1 MRLSK
6 ILIVTILLMMVNGP
20 VLPKPIDLKEVLAPV
35 VYSKPL
41 PALAAIVFDD
51 QKVIASGAIG
61 VRKFGDPTSVT
72 IKDSFHLGSCTKS
85 MTATLAARIVE
96 RGDISWTTT
105 VKEALDL
112 QKVDSGLE
120 NITLLEL
127 MSHTAGMPAILK
139 NQWPDLW
146 KTLYYRT
153 TWQKGAKGRADRLKV
168 AKLLFSASPAQEVGS
183 YTYSNAGFMVAAA
196 MLEAATDTEWE
207 NLMRTE
213 LFKPL
218 GMKNCGFG
226 PAARP
231 DKVDQPWPH
240 SLINNKPVPVN
251 REWITPMKD
260 IFAKWYEKKN
270 QTMEIRAPESWDNP
284 RSVGPA
290 GTVSCTISDW
300 AKFGQLHLGDG
311 GDYISTESMSKLHEV
326 RNASARSALGWYS
339 YRRSWAGGTALSHTG
354 SNLLNYAIVWIAPT
368 KKKGVMVA
376 TNIGD
381 GKTRGKIFKILDG
394 VVWQLIQAHF

>member
-1 MRLSK
+1 MKLSK
-6 ILIVTILLMMVNGP
+6 IFLATILLMVVNDP
-20 VLPKPIDLKEVLAPV
+20 VVPKQIDLKEVLAPV
-35 VYSKPL
+35 VSSNPL

-61 VRKFGDPTSVT
+61 VRKFGDPTLVT
-72 IKDSFHLGSCTKS
+72 IEDSFHLGSCTKA

-96 RGDISWTTT
+96 RGEISWATT
-105 VKEALDL
+105 VKEALSL
-112 QKVDSGLE
+112 QNVDSALE

-127 MSHTAGMPAILK
+127 MSHNAGMPASLK
-139 NQWPDLW
+139 NQPPGLW
-146 KTLYYRT
+146 KYLYYNN

-168 AKLLFSASPAQEVGS
+168 AELLFSATPAQAVGS
-183 YTYSNAGFMVAAA
+183 YKYSNAGFMIAGA
-196 MLEAATDTEWE
+196 MLEPTTDTEWE
-207 NLMRTE
+207 DLMRTE

-240 SLINNKPVPVN
+240 KLGNDKPLLV
-251 REWITPMKD
+251 TPL
-260 IFAKWYEKKN
+260 
-270 QTMEIRAPESWDNP
+270 IRAPESWDNP
-284 RSVGPA
+284 RSLGPA
-290 GTVSCTISDW
+290 GTVSCAISDW

-326 RNASARSALGWYS
+326 RNASARSALGWFS
-339 YRRSWAGGTALSHTG
+339 YRRSWAGGTALTHTG
-354 SNLLNYAIVWIAPT
+354 SNLLNFAIVWISPT

-381 GKTRGKIFKILDG
+381 GKSLGKIFKILDG

>member
-1 MRLSK
+1 MKLSK
-6 ILIVTILLMMVNGP
+6 IFLATILLMVVNDP
-20 VLPKPIDLKEVLAPV
+20 VVPKQIDLKEVLAPV
-35 VYSKPL
+35 VSSNPL

-61 VRKFGDPTSVT
+61 VRKFGDPTLVT
-72 IKDSFHLGSCTKS
+72 IEDSFHLGSCTKA

-105 VKEALDL
+105 VKEALGL
-112 QKVDSGLE
+112 QNVDSALE

-127 MSHTAGMPAILK
+127 MSHTAGMPASLK
-139 NQWPDLW
+139 NQPPGLW
-146 KTLYYRT
+146 KYLYYNN

-168 AKLLFSASPAQEVGS
+168 AELLFSATPAQAVGS
-183 YTYSNAGFMVAAA
+183 YKYSNAGFMIAGA

-207 NLMRTE
+207 DLMRTE

-240 SLINNKPVPVN
+240 KLGNDKPLIV
-251 REWITPMKD
+251 TPL
-260 IFAKWYEKKN
+260 
-270 QTMEIRAPESWDNP
+270 IRAPESWDNP
-284 RSVGPA
+284 RSLGPA

-326 RNASARSALGWYS
+326 RNASARSALGWFS
-339 YRRSWAGGTALSHTG
+339 YKRSWAGGTALTHTG
-354 SNLLNYAIVWIAPT
+354 SNLFNFAIVWISPT

>member
-1 MRLSK
+1 MKLSK
-6 ILIVTILLMMVNGP
+6 IFLATILLMVVNDP
-20 VLPKPIDLKEVLAPV
+20 VVPKQIDLKEVLAPV
-35 VYSKPL
+35 VSSNPL

-61 VRKFGDPTSVT
+61 VRKFGDPTLVT
-72 IKDSFHLGSCTKS
+72 IEDSFHLGSCTKA

-96 RGDISWTTT
+96 RGEISWATT
-105 VKEALDL
+105 VKEALSL
-112 QKVDSGLE
+112 QNVDSALE

-127 MSHTAGMPAILK
+127 MSHNAGMPASLK
-139 NQWPDLW
+139 NQPPGLW
-146 KTLYYRT
+146 KYLYYNN

-168 AKLLFSASPAQEVGS
+168 AELLFSATPAQAVGS
-183 YTYSNAGFMVAAA
+183 YKYSNAGFMIAGA

-207 NLMRTE
+207 DLMRTE

-240 SLINNKPVPVN
+240 KLGNDKPLLV
-251 REWITPMKD
+251 TPL
-260 IFAKWYEKKN
+260 
-270 QTMEIRAPESWDNP
+270 IRAPESWDNP
-284 RSVGPA
+284 RSLGPA

-326 RNASARSALGWYS
+326 RNASARSALGWFS
-339 YRRSWAGGTALSHTG
+339 YKRSWAGGTALTHIGT
-354 SNLLNYAIVWIAPT
+354 NLFNFAIVWISPT

>member
-1 MRLSK
+1 MKLSK
-6 ILIVTILLMMVNGP
+6 IFLATILLMVVNDP
-20 VLPKPIDLKEVLAPV
+20 VVPKQIDLKEVLAPV
-35 VYSKPL
+35 VSSNPL

-61 VRKFGDPTSVT
+61 VRKFGDPTLVT
-72 IKDSFHLGSCTKS
+72 IEDSFHLGSCTKA

-96 RGDISWTTT
+96 RGEISWTTT
-105 VKEALDL
+105 VKEALNL
-112 QKVDSGLE
+112 QNVDSALE

-127 MSHTAGMPAILK
+127 MSHNAGMPASLK
-139 NQWPDLW
+139 NQPPGLW
-146 KTLYYRT
+146 KYLYYNN

-168 AKLLFSASPAQEVGS
+168 AELLFSATPAQAVGS
-183 YTYSNAGFMVAAA
+183 YKYSNAGFMIAGA

-207 NLMRTE
+207 DLMRTE

-240 SLINNKPVPVN
+240 KLGNDKPLLV
-251 REWITPMKD
+251 TPL
-260 IFAKWYEKKN
+260 
-270 QTMEIRAPESWDNP
+270 IRAPESWDNP
-284 RSVGPA
+284 RSLGPA

-326 RNASARSALGWYS
+326 RNASARSALGWFS
-339 YRRSWAGGTALSHTG
+339 YKRSWAGGTALTHTG
-354 SNLLNYAIVWIAPT
+354 SNLFNFAIVWISPT

>member
-1 MRLSK
+1 MKLSK
-6 ILIVTILLMMVNGP
+6 IFLATILLMVVNDP
-20 VLPKPIDLKEVLAPV
+20 VVPKQIDLKEVLAPV
-35 VYSKPL
+35 VSSNPL

-61 VRKFGDPTSVT
+61 VRKFGDPTLVT
-72 IKDSFHLGSCTKS
+72 IEDSFHLGSCTKA

-96 RGDISWTTT
+96 RGEISWTTT
-105 VKEALDL
+105 VKEALSL
-112 QKVDSGLE
+112 QNVDSALE

-127 MSHTAGMPAILK
+127 MSHNAGMPASLK
-139 NQWPDLW
+139 NQPPGLW
-146 KTLYYRT
+146 KYLYYNN

-168 AKLLFSASPAQEVGS
+168 AELLFSATPAQAVGS
-183 YTYSNAGFMVAAA
+183 YKYSNAGFMIAGA

-207 NLMRTE
+207 DLMRTE

-240 SLINNKPVPVN
+240 KLGNDKPLLV
-251 REWITPMKD
+251 TPL
-260 IFAKWYEKKN
+260 
-270 QTMEIRAPESWDNP
+270 IRAPESWDNP
-284 RSVGPA
+284 RSLGPA

-311 GDYISTESMSKLHEV
+311 GDYISTESMSKLHEL
-326 RNASARSALGWYS
+326 RNASARSALGWFS
-339 YRRSWAGGTALSHTG
+339 YKRSWAGGTALTHTG
-354 SNLLNYAIVWIAPT
+354 SNLFNFAIVWISPT

>member
-1 MRLSK
+1 MKLSK
-6 ILIVTILLMMVNGP
+6 ILIVTILLMVVNDP
-20 VLPKPIDLKEVLAPV
+20 VLSKQIDLKHLLSFSV
-35 VYSKPL
+35 SSTPL

-61 VRKFGDPTSVT
+61 VRKFGDPTLVT
-72 IKDSFHLGSCTKS
+72 IEDSFHLGSFTKA

-105 VKEALDL
+105 VKEALGL
-112 QKVDSGLE
+112 QNVDSALE

-127 MSHTAGMPAILK
+127 MSHTAGMPASLK
-139 NQWPDLW
+139 NQPPGLW
-146 KTLYYRT
+146 KYLYYNN

-168 AKLLFSASPAQEVGS
+168 AELLFSATPAQAVGS
-183 YTYSNAGFMVAAA
+183 YKYSNAGFMIAGA

-207 NLMRTE
+207 DLMRTE

-240 SLINNKPVPVN
+240 KLGNDKPLLV
-251 REWITPMKD
+251 TPL
-260 IFAKWYEKKN
+260 
-270 QTMEIRAPESWDNP
+270 IRAPESWDNP
-284 RSVGPA
+284 RSLGPA

-326 RNASARSALGWYS
+326 RNASAHSALGWFS
-339 YRRSWAGGTALSHTG
+339 YRRSWAGGTALTHTG
-354 SNLLNYAIVWIAPT
+354 SNLLNFAIVWISPT

-381 GKTRGKIFKILDG
+381 GKSRGKIFKILDG
-394 VVWQLIQAHF
+394 VAWQLIQAHF

>member
-1 MRLSK
+1 MKLSK
-6 ILIVTILLMMVNGP
+6 IFLSTILLMVVNDP
-20 VLPKPIDLKEVLAPV
+20 VVPKQIDLKEVLAPV
-35 VYSKPL
+35 VSSNPL

-61 VRKFGDPTSVT
+61 VRKFGDPTLVT
-72 IKDSFHLGSCTKS
+72 IEDSFHLGSCTKA

-105 VKEALDL
+105 VKEALGL
-112 QKVDSGLE
+112 QNVDSALE

-127 MSHTAGMPAILK
+127 MSHTAGMPASLK
-139 NQWPDLW
+139 NQPPGLW
-146 KTLYYRT
+146 KYLYYNN

-168 AKLLFSASPAQEVGS
+168 AELLFSATPAQAVGS
-183 YTYSNAGFMVAAA
+183 YKYSNAGFMIAGA

-207 NLMRTE
+207 DLMRTE

-240 SLINNKPVPVN
+240 KLGNDKPLLV
-251 REWITPMKD
+251 TPL
-260 IFAKWYEKKN
+260 
-270 QTMEIRAPESWDNP
+270 IRAPESWDNP
-284 RSVGPA
+284 RSLGPA

-326 RNASARSALGWYS
+326 RNASARSALGWFS
-339 YRRSWAGGTALSHTG
+339 YKRSWAGGTALTHTG
-354 SNLLNYAIVWIAPT
+354 SNLFNFAIVWISPT

>member
-1 MRLSK
+1 MKLSK
-6 ILIVTILLMMVNGP
+6 IFLATILLMVVNDP
-20 VLPKPIDLKEVLAPV
+20 VVPKQIDLKEVLAPV
-35 VYSKPL
+35 VSSNPL

-61 VRKFGDPTSVT
+61 VRKFGDPTLVT
-72 IKDSFHLGSCTKS
+72 IEDSFHLGSCTKA

-96 RGDISWTTT
+96 RGEISWATT
-105 VKEALDL
+105 VKEALSL
-112 QKVDSGLE
+112 QNVDSALE

-127 MSHTAGMPAILK
+127 MSHNAGMPASLK
-139 NQWPDLW
+139 NQPPGLW
-146 KTLYYRT
+146 KYLYYNN

-168 AKLLFSASPAQEVGS
+168 AKLLFSATPAQAVGS
-183 YTYSNAGFMVAAA
+183 YKYSNAGFMIAGA

-207 NLMRTE
+207 DLMRTE

-240 SLINNKPVPVN
+240 KLGNDKPLLV
-251 REWITPMKD
+251 TPL
-260 IFAKWYEKKN
+260 
-270 QTMEIRAPESWDNP
+270 IRAPESWDNP
-284 RSVGPA
+284 RSLGPA

-326 RNASARSALGWYS
+326 RNASARSALGWFS
-339 YRRSWAGGTALSHTG
+339 YKRSWAGGTALTHTG
-354 SNLLNYAIVWIAPT
+354 SNLFNFAIVWISPT

>member
-1 MRLSK
+1 MKLSK
-6 ILIVTILLMMVNGP
+6 IFLATILLMVVNDP
-20 VLPKPIDLKEVLAPV
+20 VVPKQIDLKEVLAPV
-35 VYSKPL
+35 VSSNPL

-61 VRKFGDPTSVT
+61 VRKFGDPTLVT
-72 IKDSFHLGSCTKS
+72 IEDSFHLGSCTKA

-105 VKEALDL
+105 VKEALGL
-112 QKVDSGLE
+112 QNVDSALE

-127 MSHTAGMPAILK
+127 MSHTAGMPGNFY
-139 NQWPDLW
+139 NQWPDLK
-146 KTLYYRT
+146 KTLYYHT
-153 TWQKGAKGRADRLKV
+153 NWLKGARGRAARRMV
-168 AKLLFSASPAQEVGS
+168 AQLLFFAPPAQAVGS
-183 YTYSNAGFMVAAA
+183 HTYSNAGFMVAGA

-207 NLMRTE
+207 DLMRTE

-240 SLINNKPVPVN
+240 KLGNDKPLLV
-251 REWITPMKD
+251 TPL
-260 IFAKWYEKKN
+260 
-270 QTMEIRAPESWDNP
+270 IRAPESWDNP
-284 RSVGPA
+284 RSLGPA

-326 RNASARSALGWYS
+326 RNASARSALGWFS
-339 YRRSWAGGTALSHTG
+339 YKRSWAGGTALTHTG
-354 SNLLNYAIVWIAPT
+354 SNLFNFAIVWISPT

>member
-1 MRLSK
+1 MKLSK
-6 ILIVTILLMMVNGP
+6 IFLSTILLMVVNDP
-20 VLPKPIDLKEVLAPV
+20 VVPKQIDLKEVLAPV
-35 VYSKPL
+35 VSSNPL

-61 VRKFGDPTSVT
+61 VRKFGDPTLVT
-72 IKDSFHLGSCTKS
+72 IEDSFHLGSCTKA

-105 VKEALDL
+105 VKEALGL
-112 QKVDSGLE
+112 QNVDSALE

-127 MSHTAGMPAILK
+127 MSHNAGMPASLK
-139 NQWPDLW
+139 NQPPGLW
-146 KTLYYRT
+146 KYLYYNN

-168 AKLLFSASPAQEVGS
+168 AELLFSATPAQAVGS
-183 YTYSNAGFMVAAA
+183 YKYSNAGFMIAGA

-207 NLMRTE
+207 DLMRTE

-240 SLINNKPVPVN
+240 KLGNDKPLLV
-251 REWITPMKD
+251 TPL
-260 IFAKWYEKKN
+260 
-270 QTMEIRAPESWDNP
+270 IRAPESWDNP
-284 RSVGPA
+284 RSLGPA

-326 RNASARSALGWYS
+326 RNASARSALGWFS
-339 YRRSWAGGTALSHTG
+339 YKRSWAGGTALTHTG
-354 SNLLNYAIVWIAPT
+354 SNLFNFAIVWISPT

>member
-1 MRLSK
+1 
-6 ILIVTILLMMVNGP
+6 
-20 VLPKPIDLKEVLAPV
+20 
-35 VYSKPL
+35 
-41 PALAAIVFDD
+41 
-51 QKVIASGAIG
+51 
-61 VRKFGDPTSVT
+61 
-72 IKDSFHLGSCTKS
+72 

-96 RGDISWTTT
+96 RGEISWATT
-105 VKEALDL
+105 VKEALSL
-112 QKVDSGLE
+112 QNVDSALE

-127 MSHTAGMPAILK
+127 MSHNAGMPASLK
-139 NQWPDLW
+139 NQPPGLW
-146 KTLYYRT
+146 KYLYYNN

-168 AKLLFSASPAQEVGS
+168 AELLFSATPAQAVGS
-183 YTYSNAGFMVAAA
+183 YKYSNAGFMIAGA

-207 NLMRTE
+207 DLMRTE

-240 SLINNKPVPVN
+240 KLGNDKPLIV
-251 REWITPMKD
+251 TPL
-260 IFAKWYEKKN
+260 
-270 QTMEIRAPESWDNP
+270 IRAPESWDNP
-284 RSVGPA
+284 RSLGPA

-326 RNASARSALGWYS
+326 RNASARSALGWFS
-339 YRRSWAGGTALSHTG
+339 YKRSWAGGTALTHTG
-354 SNLLNYAIVWIAPT
+354 SNLFNFAIVWISPT

>member
-1 MRLSK
+1 
-6 ILIVTILLMMVNGP
+6 MVVNDP
-20 VLPKPIDLKEVLAPV
+20 VVPKQIDLKEVLAPV
-35 VYSKPL
+35 VSSNPL

-61 VRKFGDPTSVT
+61 VRKFGDPTLVT
-72 IKDSFHLGSCTKS
+72 IEDSFHLGSCTKA

-96 RGDISWTTT
+96 RGEISWATT
-105 VKEALDL
+105 VKEALSL
-112 QKVDSGLE
+112 QNVDSALE

-127 MSHTAGMPAILK
+127 MSHNAGMPASLK
-139 NQWPDLW
+139 NQPPGLW
-146 KTLYYRT
+146 KYLYYNN

-168 AKLLFSASPAQEVGS
+168 AELLFSATPAQAVGS
-183 YTYSNAGFMVAAA
+183 YKYSNASFMIAGA

-207 NLMRTE
+207 DLMRTE

-240 SLINNKPVPVN
+240 SLINDKPVLVT
-251 REWITPMKD
+251 REWITR
-260 IFAKWYEKKN
+260 
-270 QTMEIRAPESWDNP
+270 TMHIRAPESWGNP
-284 RSVGPA
+284 RSLGPA
-290 GTVSCTISDW
+290 GSVSCTISDW

-311 GDYISTESMSKLHEV
+311 GDFISTESMSLLHEV
-326 RNASARSALGWYS
+326 RNTSSRYALGWYS
-339 YRRSWAGGTALSHTG
+339 SKPSWAAGGTALTHNG
-354 SNLLNYAIVWIAPT
+354 SNLINLAIVRISPT

-376 TNIGD
+376 TNIDD
-381 GKTRGKIFKILDG
+381 GKAGKIAKILNG
-394 VVWQLIQAHF
+394 VVGQLIQAYF

>member
-1 MRLSK
+1 MKLSK
-6 ILIVTILLMMVNGP
+6 IFLATILLMVVNDP
-20 VLPKPIDLKEVLAPV
+20 VVPKQIDLKEVLAPV
-35 VYSKPL
+35 VSSNPL

-51 QKVIASGAIG
+51 QKVIASGAVG
-61 VRKFGDPTSVT
+61 VRKFGDPTLVT
-72 IKDSFHLGSCTKS
+72 IEDSFHLGSCTKA

-96 RGDISWTTT
+96 RGEISWATT
-105 VKEALDL
+105 VKEALSL
-112 QKVDSGLE
+112 QNVDSALE

-127 MSHTAGMPAILK
+127 MSHTAGMPASLK
-139 NQWPDLW
+139 NQQPGLW
-146 KTLYYRT
+146 KYLYYNN

-168 AKLLFSASPAQEVGS
+168 AELLFSATPAQAVGS
-183 YTYSNAGFMVAAA
+183 YKYSNAGFMIAGA

-207 NLMRTE
+207 ELIRTE

-240 SLINNKPVPVN
+240 KLGNDKPLLV
-251 REWITPMKD
+251 TPL
-260 IFAKWYEKKN
+260 
-270 QTMEIRAPESWDNP
+270 IRAPESWDNP
-284 RSVGPA
+284 RSLGPA

-326 RNASARSALGWYS
+326 RNASARSALGWFS
-339 YRRSWAGGTALSHTG
+339 YKRSWAGGTALTHTG
-354 SNLLNYAIVWIAPT
+354 SNLFNFAIVWISPT

>member
-1 MRLSK
+1 MKLSK
-6 ILIVTILLMMVNGP
+6 IFLATILLMVVNDP
-20 VLPKPIDLKEVLAPV
+20 VVPKQIDLKEVLAPV
-35 VYSKPL
+35 VSSNPL

-61 VRKFGDPTSVT
+61 VRKFGDPTLVT
-72 IKDSFHLGSCTKS
+72 IEDSFHLGSCTKA

-96 RGDISWTTT
+96 RGEISWATT
-105 VKEALDL
+105 VKEALSL
-112 QKVDSGLE
+112 QNVDSALE

-127 MSHTAGMPAILK
+127 MSHNAGMPASLK
-139 NQWPDLW
+139 NQSPGLW
-146 KTLYYRT
+146 KYLYYNN

-168 AKLLFSASPAQEVGS
+168 AELLFSATPAQAVGS
-183 YTYSNAGFMVAAA
+183 YKYSNAGFMIAGA

-207 NLMRTE
+207 DLMRTE

-240 SLINNKPVPVN
+240 KLGNDKPLLV
-251 REWITPMKD
+251 TPL
-260 IFAKWYEKKN
+260 
-270 QTMEIRAPESWDNP
+270 IRAPESWDNP
-284 RSVGPA
+284 RSLGPA

-326 RNASARSALGWYS
+326 RNASARSALGWFS
-339 YRRSWAGGTALSHTG
+339 YRRSWAGGTALTHTG
-354 SNLLNYAIVWIAPT
+354 SNLLNFAIVWISPT

-381 GKTRGKIFKILDG
+381 GKSRGKIFKILDG

>member
-1 MRLSK
+1 MKLSK
-6 ILIVTILLMMVNGP
+6 IFLATILLMVVNDP
-20 VLPKPIDLKEVLAPV
+20 VVPKQIDLKEVLAPV
-35 VYSKPL
+35 VSSNPL

-61 VRKFGDPTSVT
+61 VRKFGDPTLVT
-72 IKDSFHLGSCTKS
+72 IEDSFHLGSCTKA

-105 VKEALDL
+105 VKEALGL
-112 QKVDSGLE
+112 QNVDSALE

-127 MSHTAGMPAILK
+127 MSHTAGMPASLK
-139 NQWPDLW
+139 NQPPGLW
-146 KTLYYRT
+146 KYLYYNN

-168 AKLLFSASPAQEVGS
+168 AELLFSATPAQAVGS
-183 YTYSNAGFMVAAA
+183 YKYSNAGFMIAGA

-207 NLMRTE
+207 DLMRTE

-240 SLINNKPVPVN
+240 KLGNDKPLLV
-251 REWITPMKD
+251 TPL
-260 IFAKWYEKKN
+260 
-270 QTMEIRAPESWDNP
+270 IRAPESWDNP
-284 RSVGPA
+284 RSLGPA

-326 RNASARSALGWYS
+326 RNASARSALGWFS
-339 YRRSWAGGTALSHTG
+339 YKRSWAGGTALTHTG
-354 SNLLNYAIVWIAPT
+354 SNLFNFAIVWISPT

>member
-1 MRLSK
+1 MKLSK
-6 ILIVTILLMMVNGP
+6 IFLATILLMVVNDP
-20 VLPKPIDLKEVLAPV
+20 VVPKQIDLKEVLAPV
-35 VYSKPL
+35 VSSNPL

-51 QKVIASGAIG
+51 QKVIASGAVG
-61 VRKFGDPTSVT
+61 VRKFGDPTLVT
-72 IKDSFHLGSCTKS
+72 IEDSFHLGSCTKA

-96 RGDISWTTT
+96 RGEISWATT
-105 VKEALDL
+105 VKEALSL
-112 QKVDSGLE
+112 QNVDSALE

-127 MSHTAGMPAILK
+127 MSHNAGMPASLK
-139 NQWPDLW
+139 NQPPGLW
-146 KTLYYRT
+146 KYLYYNN

-168 AKLLFSASPAQEVGS
+168 AELLFSATPAQAVGS
-183 YTYSNAGFMVAAA
+183 YKYSNAGFMIAGA

-207 NLMRTE
+207 DLMRTE

-240 SLINNKPVPVN
+240 KLGNDKPLIV
-251 REWITPMKD
+251 TPL
-260 IFAKWYEKKN
+260 
-270 QTMEIRAPESWDNP
+270 IRAPESWDNP
-284 RSVGPA
+284 RSLGPA

-326 RNASARSALGWYS
+326 RNASTRSALGWFS
-339 YRRSWAGGTALSHTG
+339 YKRSWAGGTALTHTG
-354 SNLLNYAIVWIAPT
+354 SNLFNFAIVWISPT

>member
-1 MRLSK
+1 MKLSK
-6 ILIVTILLMMVNGP
+6 IFLATILLMVVNDP
-20 VLPKPIDLKEVLAPV
+20 VVPKQIDLKEVLAPV
-35 VYSKPL
+35 VSSNPL

-51 QKVIASGAIG
+51 QKVIASGAVG
-61 VRKFGDPTSVT
+61 VRKFGDPTLVT
-72 IKDSFHLGSCTKS
+72 IEDSFHLGSCTKA

-96 RGDISWTTT
+96 RGEISWATT
-105 VKEALDL
+105 VKEALSL
-112 QKVDSGLE
+112 QNVDSALE

-127 MSHTAGMPAILK
+127 MSHNAGMPASLK
-139 NQWPDLW
+139 NQPPGLW
-146 KTLYYRT
+146 KYLYYNN

-168 AKLLFSASPAQEVGS
+168 AELLFSATPAQAVGS
-183 YTYSNAGFMVAAA
+183 YKYSNAGFMIAGA

-207 NLMRTE
+207 DLMRTE

-240 SLINNKPVPVN
+240 KLGNDKPLIV
-251 REWITPMKD
+251 TPL
-260 IFAKWYEKKN
+260 
-270 QTMEIRAPESWDNP
+270 IRAPESWDNP
-284 RSVGPA
+284 RSLGPA

-326 RNASARSALGWYS
+326 RNASARSALGWFS
-339 YRRSWAGGTALSHTG
+339 YKRSWAGGTALTHTG
-354 SNLLNYAIVWIAPT
+354 SNLFNFAIVWISPT
-368 KKKGVMVA
+368 KKGVMVA

>member
-1 MRLSK
+1 MKLSK
-6 ILIVTILLMMVNGP
+6 IFLATILLMVVNDP
-20 VLPKPIDLKEVLAPV
+20 VVPKQIDLKEVLAPV
-35 VYSKPL
+35 VSSNPL

-51 QKVIASGAIG
+51 QKVIASGAVG
-61 VRKFGDPTSVT
+61 VRKFGDPTLVT
-72 IKDSFHLGSCTKS
+72 IEDSFHLGSCTKA

-96 RGDISWTTT
+96 RGEISWATT
-105 VKEALDL
+105 VKEALSL
-112 QKVDSGLE
+112 QNVDSALE

-127 MSHTAGMPAILK
+127 MSHNAGMPASLK
-139 NQWPDLW
+139 NQPPGLW
-146 KTLYYRT
+146 KYLYYNN

-168 AKLLFSASPAQEVGS
+168 AELLFSATPAQAVGS
-183 YTYSNAGFMVAAA
+183 YKYSNAGFMIAGA

-207 NLMRTE
+207 DLMRTE

-240 SLINNKPVPVN
+240 KLGNDKPLLV
-251 REWITPMKD
+251 TPL
-260 IFAKWYEKKN
+260 
-270 QTMEIRAPESWDNP
+270 IRAPESWDNP
-284 RSVGPA
+284 RSLGPA

-326 RNASARSALGWYS
+326 RNASARSALGWFS
-339 YRRSWAGGTALSHTG
+339 YKRSWAGGTALTHTG
-354 SNLLNYAIVWIAPT
+354 SNLFNFAIVWISPT

-381 GKTRGKIFKILDG
+381 GKTHGKIFKILDG

>member
-1 MRLSK
+1 MKLSK
-6 ILIVTILLMMVNGP
+6 IFLATILLMVVNDP
-20 VLPKPIDLKEVLAPV
+20 VVPKQIDLKEVLAPV
-35 VYSKPL
+35 VSSNPL

-61 VRKFGDPTSVT
+61 VRKFGDPTLVT
-72 IKDSFHLGSCTKS
+72 IEDSFHLGSCTKA

-96 RGDISWTTT
+96 RGEISWATT
-105 VKEALDL
+105 VKEALSL
-112 QKVDSGLE
+112 QNVDSALE

-127 MSHTAGMPAILK
+127 MSHTAGMPASLK
-139 NQWPDLW
+139 NQTPGLW
-146 KTLYYRT
+146 KNLYKGIAYNM

-168 AKLLFSASPAQEVGS
+168 AELLFSATPAQAVGS
-183 YTYSNAGFMVAAA
+183 YKYSNAGFMIAGA

-207 NLMRTE
+207 DLMRTE

-240 SLINNKPVPVN
+240 KLGNDKPLLV
-251 REWITPMKD
+251 TPL
-260 IFAKWYEKKN
+260 
-270 QTMEIRAPESWDNP
+270 IRAPESWDNP
-284 RSVGPA
+284 RSLGPA

-326 RNASARSALGWYS
+326 RNASARSALGWFS
-339 YRRSWAGGTALSHTG
+339 YKRSWAGGTALTHTG
-354 SNLLNYAIVWIAPT
+354 SNLFNFAIVWISPT

>member
-1 MRLSK
+1 MKLSK
-6 ILIVTILLMMVNGP
+6 IFLATILLMVVNDP
-20 VLPKPIDLKEVLAPV
+20 VVPKQIDLKEVLAPV
-35 VYSKPL
+35 VSSNPL

-61 VRKFGDPTSVT
+61 VRKFGDPTLVT
-72 IKDSFHLGSCTKS
+72 IEDSFHLGSLTKA

-96 RGDISWTTT
+96 RGEISWTTT
-105 VKEALDL
+105 VKEALSL
-112 QKVDSGLE
+112 QNVDSALE

-127 MSHTAGMPAILK
+127 MSHNAGMPASLK
-139 NQWPDLW
+139 NQPPGLW
-146 KTLYYRT
+146 KYLYYNN

-168 AKLLFSASPAQEVGS
+168 AELLFSATPAQAVGS
-183 YTYSNAGFMVAAA
+183 YKYSNAGFMIAGA

-207 NLMRTE
+207 DLMRTE

-240 SLINNKPVPVN
+240 KLGNDKPLIVSPL
-251 REWITPMKD
+251 
-260 IFAKWYEKKN
+260 F
-270 QTMEIRAPESWDNP
+270 RAPESWDNP
-284 RSVGPA
+284 RSLGPA

-326 RNASARSALGWYS
+326 RNASARSALGWFS
-339 YRRSWAGGTALSHTG
+339 YKRSWAGGTALTHTG
-354 SNLLNYAIVWIAPT
+354 SNLFNFAIVWISPT

>member
-1 MRLSK
+1 MKLSK
-6 ILIVTILLMMVNGP
+6 IFLATILLMVVNDP
-20 VLPKPIDLKEVLAPV
+20 VVPKQIDLKEVLAPV
-35 VYSKPL
+35 GSSNPL

-61 VRKFGDPTSVT
+61 VRKFGDPTLVT
-72 IKDSFHLGSCTKS
+72 IEDSFHLGSCTKA

-96 RGDISWTTT
+96 RGEISWATT
-105 VKEALDL
+105 VKEALSL
-112 QKVDSGLE
+112 QNVDPALE

-127 MSHTAGMPAILK
+127 MSHNAGMPASLK
-139 NQWPDLW
+139 NQPPGLW
-146 KTLYYRT
+146 KYLYYNN

-168 AKLLFSASPAQEVGS
+168 AELLFSATPAQAVGS
-183 YTYSNAGFMVAAA
+183 YKYSNAGFMIAGA

-207 NLMRTE
+207 DLMRTE

-240 SLINNKPVPVN
+240 KLGNDKPLLV
-251 REWITPMKD
+251 TPL
-260 IFAKWYEKKN
+260 
-270 QTMEIRAPESWDNP
+270 IRAPESWDNP
-284 RSVGPA
+284 RSLGPA

-326 RNASARSALGWYS
+326 RNASARSALGWFS
-339 YRRSWAGGTALSHTG
+339 YKRSWAGGTALTHTG
-354 SNLLNYAIVWIAPT
+354 SNLFNFAIVWISPT

>member
-1 MRLSK
+1 MKLSK
-6 ILIVTILLMMVNGP
+6 IFLATILLMVVNDP
-20 VLPKPIDLKEVLAPV
+20 VVPKQIDLKEVLAPV
-35 VYSKPL
+35 VSSNPL

-61 VRKFGDPTSVT
+61 VRKFGDPTLVT
-72 IKDSFHLGSCTKS
+72 IEDSFHLGSCTKA

-96 RGDISWTTT
+96 RGEISWATT
-105 VKEALDL
+105 VKEALSL
-112 QKVDSGLE
+112 QNVDSALE

-127 MSHTAGMPAILK
+127 MSHNAGMPASLK
-139 NQWPDLW
+139 NQPPGLW
-146 KTLYYRT
+146 KYLYYNN

-168 AKLLFSASPAQEVGS
+168 AELLFSATPAQAVGS
-183 YTYSNAGFMVAAA
+183 YKYSNAGFMIAGA

-207 NLMRTE
+207 DLMRTE

-240 SLINNKPVPVN
+240 KLGNDKPLLV
-251 REWITPMKD
+251 TPL
-260 IFAKWYEKKN
+260 
-270 QTMEIRAPESWDNP
+270 IRAPESWDNP
-284 RSVGPA
+284 RSLGPA

-354 SNLLNYAIVWIAPT
+354 SALLNFAIVWIAPT

>member
-1 MRLSK
+1 MRFSK
-6 ILIVTILLMMVNGP
+6 FLIVTILLMVVNDP
-20 VLPKPIDLKEVLAPV
+20 VVPKQIDLKEVLAPV
-35 VYSKPL
+35 VSSNPL

-61 VRKFGDPTSVT
+61 VRKFGDPTLVT
-72 IKDSFHLGSCTKS
+72 IEDSFHLGSCTKA

-105 VKEALDL
+105 VKEALGL
-112 QKVDSGLE
+112 QNVDSALE

-127 MSHTAGMPAILK
+127 LSNTAGMPASLK
-139 NQWPDLW
+139 NQWPNLYE
-146 KTLYYRT
+146 TLFYHT
-153 TWQKGAKGRADRLKV
+153 NWQKGPKGRAARRMV
-168 AKLLFSASPAQEVGS
+168 AQLLFFAPPAQAVGS
-183 YTYSNAGFMVAAA
+183 YKYSNAGFMVAGA
-196 MLEAATDTEWE
+196 MLEAVTDTEWE
-207 NLMRTE
+207 DLMRTE

-240 SLINNKPVPVN
+240 KLGNDKPLLV
-251 REWITPMKD
+251 TPL
-260 IFAKWYEKKN
+260 
-270 QTMEIRAPESWDNP
+270 IRAPESWDNP
-284 RSVGPA
+284 RSLGPA

-326 RNASARSALGWYS
+326 RNASARSALGWFS
-339 YRRSWAGGTALSHTG
+339 YKRSWAGGTALTHTG
-354 SNLLNYAIVWIAPT
+354 SNLFNFAIVWISPT

>member
-1 MRLSK
+1 MKLSK
-6 ILIVTILLMMVNGP
+6 IFLATILLMVVNDP
-20 VLPKPIDLKEVLAPV
+20 VVPKQIDLKEVLAPV
-35 VYSKPL
+35 VSSNPL

-51 QKVIASGAIG
+51 QKVIASGAVG
-61 VRKFGDPTSVT
+61 VRKFGDPTLVT
-72 IKDSFHLGSCTKS
+72 IEDSFHLGSCTKA

-96 RGDISWTTT
+96 RGEISWATT
-105 VKEALDL
+105 VKEALSL
-112 QKVDSGLE
+112 QNVDSALE

-127 MSHTAGMPAILK
+127 MSHNAGMPASLK
-139 NQWPDLW
+139 NQPPGLW
-146 KTLYYRT
+146 KYLYYNN

-168 AKLLFSASPAQEVGS
+168 AELLFSATPAQAVGS
-183 YTYSNAGFMVAAA
+183 YKYSNAGFMIAGA

-207 NLMRTE
+207 DLMRTE

-240 SLINNKPVPVN
+240 KLGNDKPLIV
-251 REWITPMKD
+251 TPL
-260 IFAKWYEKKN
+260 
-270 QTMEIRAPESWDNP
+270 IRAPESWDNP
-284 RSVGPA
+284 RSLGPA

-326 RNASARSALGWYS
+326 RNASARSALGWFS
-339 YRRSWAGGTALSHTG
+339 YKRSWAGGTALTHTG
-354 SNLLNYAIVWIAPT
+354 SNLFNFAIVWISPT

>member
-1 MRLSK
+1 MKLSK
-6 ILIVTILLMMVNGP
+6 IFLATILLMVVNDP
-20 VLPKPIDLKEVLAPV
+20 VVPKQIDLKEVLAPV
-35 VYSKPL
+35 VSSNPL

-51 QKVIASGAIG
+51 QKVIASGAVG
-61 VRKFGDPTSVT
+61 VRKFGDPNLVT
-72 IKDSFHLGSCTKS
+72 IEDSFHLGSCTKA

-96 RGDISWTTT
+96 RGEISWATT
-105 VKEALDL
+105 VKEALRL
-112 QKVDSGLE
+112 QNVDSALE

-127 MSHTAGMPAILK
+127 MSHNAGMPASLK
-139 NQWPDLW
+139 NQPPGLW
-146 KTLYYRT
+146 KYLYYNN

-168 AKLLFSASPAQEVGS
+168 AELLFSATPAQAVGS
-183 YTYSNAGFMVAAA
+183 YKYSNAGFMIAGA

-207 NLMRTE
+207 DLMRTE

-240 SLINNKPVPVN
+240 KLGNDKPLLV
-251 REWITPMKD
+251 TPL
-260 IFAKWYEKKN
+260 
-270 QTMEIRAPESWDNP
+270 IRAPESWDNP
-284 RSVGPA
+284 RSLGPA

-326 RNASARSALGWYS
+326 RNASARSALGWFS
-339 YRRSWAGGTALSHTG
+339 YKRSWAGGTALTHTG
-354 SNLLNYAIVWIAPT
+354 SNLFNFAIVWISPT

>member
-1 MRLSK
+1 MKLSK
-6 ILIVTILLMMVNGP
+6 IFLSTILLMVVNDP
-20 VLPKPIDLKEVLAPV
+20 VVPKQIDLKEVLAPV
-35 VYSKPL
+35 VSSNPL

-61 VRKFGDPTSVT
+61 VRKFGDPTLVT
-72 IKDSFHLGSCTKS
+72 IEDSFHLGSCTKA

-96 RGDISWTTT
+96 RGEISWGTP
-105 VKEALDL
+105 VKEALSL
-112 QKVDSGLE
+112 QNVDSALE

-127 MSHTAGMPAILK
+127 MSHNAGMPASLK
-139 NQWPDLW
+139 NQPPGLW
-146 KTLYYRT
+146 KYLYYNN

-168 AKLLFSASPAQEVGS
+168 AELLFSATPAQAVGS
-183 YTYSNAGFMVAAA
+183 YKYSNAGFMIAGA

-207 NLMRTE
+207 DLMRTE

-240 SLINNKPVPVN
+240 KLGNDKPLLV
-251 REWITPMKD
+251 TPL
-260 IFAKWYEKKN
+260 
-270 QTMEIRAPESWDNP
+270 IRAPESWDNP
-284 RSVGPA
+284 RSLGPA

-354 SNLLNYAIVWIAPT
+354 SNLLNFAIVWISPT

>member
-1 MRLSK
+1 MRFSK
-6 ILIVTILLMMVNGP
+6 FLIVTILLMVVNDP
-20 VLPKPIDLKEVLAPV
+20 VVSKQIDLKEVLAPV
-35 VYSKPL
+35 VSSNQL

-61 VRKFGDPTSVT
+61 VRKFGDPTLVT
-72 IKDSFHLGSCTKS
+72 IEDSFHLGSLTKA

-105 VKEALDL
+105 VKEALGL
-112 QKVDSGLE
+112 QNVDSALE

-127 MSHTAGMPAILK
+127 MSHTAGMPASLK
-139 NQWPDLW
+139 NQPPGLW
-146 KTLYYRT
+146 KYLYYNN

-168 AKLLFSASPAQEVGS
+168 AELLFSATPAQAVGS
-183 YTYSNAGFMVAAA
+183 YKYSNAGFMIAGA

-207 NLMRTE
+207 DLMRTE

-240 SLINNKPVPVN
+240 KLGNDKPLLV
-251 REWITPMKD
+251 TPL
-260 IFAKWYEKKN
+260 
-270 QTMEIRAPESWDNP
+270 IRAPESWDNP
-284 RSVGPA
+284 RSLGPA

-326 RNASARSALGWYS
+326 RNASARSALGWFS
-339 YRRSWAGGTALSHTG
+339 YKRSWAGGTALTHTG
-354 SNLLNYAIVWIAPT
+354 SNLFNFAIVWISPT

>member
-1 MRLSK
+1 MKLSK
-6 ILIVTILLMMVNGP
+6 IFLATILLMVVNDP
-20 VLPKPIDLKEVLAPV
+20 VVPKQIDLKDVLAPV
-35 VYSKPL
+35 VSSNPL

-61 VRKFGDPTSVT
+61 VRKFGDPTLVT
-72 IKDSFHLGSCTKS
+72 IEDSFHLGSCTKA

-96 RGDISWTTT
+96 RGEISWATT
-105 VKEALDL
+105 VKEALSL
-112 QKVDSGLE
+112 QNVDSALE

-127 MSHTAGMPAILK
+127 MSHNAGMPASLK
-139 NQWPDLW
+139 NQSPGLW
-146 KTLYYRT
+146 KYLYYNN

-168 AKLLFSASPAQEVGS
+168 AELLFSATPAQAVGS
-183 YTYSNAGFMVAAA
+183 YKYSNAGFMIAGA

-207 NLMRTE
+207 ELIRTE

-240 SLINNKPVPVN
+240 KLGNDKPLLV
-251 REWITPMKD
+251 TPL
-260 IFAKWYEKKN
+260 
-270 QTMEIRAPESWDNP
+270 IRAPESWDNP
-284 RSVGPA
+284 RSLGPT
-290 GTVSCTISDW
+290 GTVSCAISDW

-326 RNASARSALGWYS
+326 RNASARSALGWFS
-339 YRRSWAGGTALSHTG
+339 YKRSWAGGTALTHTG
-354 SNLLNYAIVWIAPT
+354 SNLFNFAIVWISPT

>member
-1 MRLSK
+1 MKLSK
-6 ILIVTILLMMVNGP
+6 IFLATILLMVVNDP
-20 VLPKPIDLKEVLAPV
+20 VVPKQIDLKEVLAPV
-35 VYSKPL
+35 VSSNPL

-61 VRKFGDPTSVT
+61 VRKFGDPTLVT
-72 IKDSFHLGSCTKS
+72 IEDSFHLGSCTKA

-96 RGDISWTTT
+96 RGEISWATT
-105 VKEALDL
+105 VKEALSL
-112 QKVDSGLE
+112 QNVDSALE

-127 MSHTAGMPAILK
+127 MSHNAGMPASLK
-139 NQWPDLW
+139 NQPPGLW
-146 KTLYYRT
+146 KYLYYNN

-168 AKLLFSASPAQEVGS
+168 AELLFSATPAQAVGS
-183 YTYSNAGFMVAAA
+183 YKYSNAGFMIAGA
-196 MLEAATDTEWE
+196 MLKAATDTEWE
-207 NLMRTE
+207 DLMRTE

-240 SLINNKPVPVN
+240 KLGNDKPLLV
-251 REWITPMKD
+251 TPL
-260 IFAKWYEKKN
+260 
-270 QTMEIRAPESWDNP
+270 IRAPESWDNP
-284 RSVGPA
+284 RSLGPA

-326 RNASARSALGWYS
+326 RNASARSALGWFS
-339 YRRSWAGGTALSHTG
+339 YKRSWAGGTALTHTG
-354 SNLLNYAIVWIAPT
+354 SNLFNFAIVWISPT

>member
-1 MRLSK
+1 MRFSK
-6 ILIVTILLMMVNGP
+6 FLIVTILLMVVNDP
-20 VLPKPIDLKEVLAPV
+20 VVPKQIDLKEVLAPV
-35 VYSKPL
+35 VSSNPL

-61 VRKFGDPTSVT
+61 VRKFGDPTLVT
-72 IKDSFHLGSCTKS
+72 IEDSFHLGSCTKA

-96 RGDISWTTT
+96 RGEISWATT
-105 VKEALDL
+105 VKEALSL
-112 QKVDSGLE
+112 QNVDSALE

-127 MSHTAGMPAILK
+127 MSHNAGMPASLK
-139 NQWPDLW
+139 NQPPGLW
-146 KTLYYRT
+146 KYLYYNN

-168 AKLLFSASPAQEVGS
+168 AELLFSATPAQAVGS
-183 YTYSNAGFMVAAA
+183 YKYSNAGFMIAGA

-207 NLMRTE
+207 DLMRTE

-240 SLINNKPVPVN
+240 KLGNDKPLLV
-251 REWITPMKD
+251 TPL
-260 IFAKWYEKKN
+260 
-270 QTMEIRAPESWDNP
+270 IRAPESWDNP
-284 RSVGPA
+284 RSLGPA

-326 RNASARSALGWYS
+326 RNASARSALGWFS
-339 YRRSWAGGTALSHTG
+339 YKRSWAGGTALTHTG
-354 SNLLNYAIVWIAPT
+354 SNLFNFAIVWISPT

-381 GKTRGKIFKILDG
+381 GKSRGKIFKILDG

>member
-1 MRLSK
+1 MKLSK
-6 ILIVTILLMMVNGP
+6 IFLATILLMVVNDP
-20 VLPKPIDLKEVLAPV
+20 VVPKQIDLKEVLAPV
-35 VYSKPL
+35 VSSNPL

-61 VRKFGDPTSVT
+61 VRKFGDPTLVT
-72 IKDSFHLGSCTKS
+72 IEDSFHLGSCTKA

-96 RGDISWTTT
+96 RGEISWTTT
-105 VKEALDL
+105 VKEALSL
-112 QKVDSGLE
+112 QNVDSALE

-127 MSHTAGMPAILK
+127 MSHNAGMPASLK
-139 NQWPDLW
+139 NQPPGLW
-146 KTLYYRT
+146 KYLYYNN

-168 AKLLFSASPAQEVGS
+168 AELLFSATPAQAVGS
-183 YTYSNAGFMVAAA
+183 YKYSNAGFMIAGA

-207 NLMRTE
+207 DLMRTE

-240 SLINNKPVPVN
+240 KLGNDKPLLV
-251 REWITPMKD
+251 TPL
-260 IFAKWYEKKN
+260 
-270 QTMEIRAPESWDNP
+270 IRAPESWDNP
-284 RSVGPA
+284 RSLGPA

-311 GDYISTESMSKLHEV
+311 GDYISTESMLKLHEV
-326 RNASARSALGWYS
+326 RNASARSALGWFS
-339 YRRSWAGGTALSHTG
+339 YKRSWAGGTALTHTG
-354 SNLLNYAIVWIAPT
+354 SNLFNFAIVWISPT

>member
-1 MRLSK
+1 MKLSK
-6 ILIVTILLMMVNGP
+6 IFLATILLMVVNAP
-20 VLPKPIDLKEVLAPV
+20 VVPKQIDLKEVLAPV
-35 VYSKPL
+35 VSSNPL
-41 PALAAIVFDD
+41 PALAAIVFDA

-61 VRKFGDPTSVT
+61 VRKFGDPTLVT
-72 IKDSFHLGSCTKS
+72 IEDSFHLGSCTKA

-96 RGDISWTTT
+96 RGEISWATT
-105 VKEALDL
+105 VKEALSL
-112 QKVDSGLE
+112 QNVDSALE

-127 MSHTAGMPAILK
+127 MSHNAGMPASLK
-139 NQWPDLW
+139 NQPPGLW
-146 KTLYYRT
+146 KYLYYNN

-168 AKLLFSASPAQEVGS
+168 AELLFSATPAQAVGS
-183 YTYSNAGFMVAAA
+183 YKYSNAGFMIAGA
-196 MLEAATDTEWE
+196 MLEAVTDTEWE
-207 NLMRTE
+207 DLMRTE

-240 SLINNKPVPVN
+240 KLGNDKPLLV
-251 REWITPMKD
+251 TPL
-260 IFAKWYEKKN
+260 
-270 QTMEIRAPESWDNP
+270 IRAPESWDNP
-284 RSVGPA
+284 RSLGPA

-326 RNASARSALGWYS
+326 RNASARSALGWFS
-339 YRRSWAGGTALSHTG
+339 YKRSWAGGTALTHTG
-354 SNLLNYAIVWIAPT
+354 SNLLNFAIVWISPT

>member
-1 MRLSK
+1 MKLSK
-6 ILIVTILLMMVNGP
+6 IYLATILLMVVNDP
-20 VLPKPIDLKEVLAPV
+20 VVPKQIDLKEVLAPV
-35 VYSKPL
+35 VSSIPL

-51 QKVIASGAIG
+51 QKVIASGAVG
-61 VRKFGDPTSVT
+61 VRKFGDPTLVT
-72 IKDSFHLGSCTKS
+72 IEDSFHLGSCTKA

-96 RGDISWTTT
+96 RGEISWATT
-105 VKEALDL
+105 VKEALSL
-112 QKVDSGLE
+112 QNVDSALE

-127 MSHTAGMPAILK
+127 MSHNAGMPASLK
-139 NQWPDLW
+139 NQPPGLW
-146 KTLYYRT
+146 KYLYYNN

-168 AKLLFSASPAQEVGS
+168 AELLFSATPAQAVGS
-183 YTYSNAGFMVAAA
+183 YKYSNAGFMIAGA

-207 NLMRTE
+207 DLMRTE

-240 SLINNKPVPVN
+240 KLGNDKPLLV
-251 REWITPMKD
+251 TPL
-260 IFAKWYEKKN
+260 
-270 QTMEIRAPESWDNP
+270 IRAPESWDNP
-284 RSVGPA
+284 RSLGPA

-326 RNASARSALGWYS
+326 RNASARSALGWFS
-339 YRRSWAGGTALSHTG
+339 YRRSWARGTALTHTG
-354 SNLLNYAIVWIAPT
+354 SNLLNFAIVWISPT

-381 GKTRGKIFKILDG
+381 GKSRGKIFKILDG

>member
-1 MRLSK
+1 MKLSK
-6 ILIVTILLMMVNGP
+6 ILIVTILLMVVNDP
-20 VLPKPIDLKEVLAPV
+20 VLSKQIDLKHLLSFSV
-35 VYSKPL
+35 SSTPL

-61 VRKFGDPTSVT
+61 VRKFGDPTLVT
-72 IKDSFHLGSCTKS
+72 IEDSFHLGSCTKA

-96 RGDISWTTT
+96 RGEISWATT
-105 VKEALDL
+105 VKEALSL
-112 QKVDSGLE
+112 QNVDSALE

-127 MSHTAGMPAILK
+127 MSHNAGMPASLK
-139 NQWPDLW
+139 NQPPGLW
-146 KTLYYRT
+146 KYLYYNN

-168 AKLLFSASPAQEVGS
+168 AELLFSATPAQAVGS
-183 YTYSNAGFMVAAA
+183 YKYSNAGFMIAGA

-207 NLMRTE
+207 DLMRTE

-240 SLINNKPVPVN
+240 KLGNDKPLLV
-251 REWITPMKD
+251 TPL
-260 IFAKWYEKKN
+260 
-270 QTMEIRAPESWDNP
+270 IRAPESWDNP
-284 RSVGPA
+284 RSLGPA

-326 RNASARSALGWYS
+326 RNASARSALGWFS
-339 YRRSWAGGTALSHTG
+339 YRRSWAGGTALTHTG
-354 SNLLNYAIVWIAPT
+354 SNLFNFAIVWISPT

>member
-1 MRLSK
+1 MKLSK
-6 ILIVTILLMMVNGP
+6 IFLSTILLMVVNDP
-20 VLPKPIDLKEVLAPV
+20 VVPKQIDLKEVLAPV
-35 VYSKPL
+35 VSSNPL

-61 VRKFGDPTSVT
+61 VRKFGDPTLVT
-72 IKDSFHLGSCTKS
+72 IEDSFHLGSCTKA

-105 VKEALDL
+105 VKEALGL
-112 QKVDSGLE
+112 QNVDSALE

-127 MSHTAGMPAILK
+127 MSHTAGMPASLK
-139 NQWPDLW
+139 NQPPGLW
-146 KTLYYRT
+146 KYLYYNN

-168 AKLLFSASPAQEVGS
+168 AELLFSATPAQAVGS
-183 YTYSNAGFMVAAA
+183 YKYSNAGFMIAGA

-207 NLMRTE
+207 DLMRTE

-240 SLINNKPVPVN
+240 KLGNDKPLLV
-251 REWITPMKD
+251 TPL
-260 IFAKWYEKKN
+260 
-270 QTMEIRAPESWDNP
+270 IRAPESWDNP
-284 RSVGPA
+284 RSLGPA

-354 SNLLNYAIVWIAPT
+354 SNLFNFAIVWISPT

>member
-1 MRLSK
+1 MRFSK
-6 ILIVTILLMMVNGP
+6 FLIVTILLMVVNDP
-20 VLPKPIDLKEVLAPV
+20 VVSKQIDLKEVLAPV
-35 VYSKPL
+35 VDSNPL

-72 IKDSFHLGSCTKS
+72 IEDSFHLGSCTKS

-168 AKLLFSASPAQEVGS
+168 AKLLFSASPAQAVGS

-240 SLINNKPVPVN
+240 SLINDKPVLVT
-251 REWITPMKD
+251 REWITR
-260 IFAKWYEKKN
+260 
-270 QTMEIRAPESWDNP
+270 TMHIRAPESWGNP
-284 RSVGPA
+284 RSLGPA
-290 GTVSCTISDW
+290 GDLHCTISDW

-311 GDYISTESMSKLHEV
+311 GDFISTESMSLLHEV
-326 RNASARSALGWYS
+326 RNTSSRYALGWYS
-339 YRRSWAGGTALSHTG
+339 SKPSWAAGGTALTHNG
-354 SNLLNYAIVWIAPT
+354 SNLINLAIVRISPT

-376 TNIGD
+376 TNIDD
-381 GKTRGKIFKILDG
+381 GKTGKIAKILNG
-394 VVWQLIQAHF
+394 VVGQLIQAYF

>member
-1 MRLSK
+1 MKLSK
-6 ILIVTILLMMVNGP
+6 IFLATILLMVVNDP
-20 VLPKPIDLKEVLAPV
+20 VVPKQIDLKDVLAPV
-35 VYSKPL
+35 VSSNPL

-61 VRKFGDPTSVT
+61 VRKFGDPTLVT
-72 IKDSFHLGSCTKS
+72 IEDSFHLGSCTKA

-96 RGDISWTTT
+96 RGEISWATT
-105 VKEALDL
+105 VKEALSL
-112 QKVDSGLE
+112 QNVDSALE

-127 MSHTAGMPAILK
+127 MSHNAGMPASLK
-139 NQWPDLW
+139 NQPPGLW
-146 KTLYYRT
+146 KYLYYNN

-168 AKLLFSASPAQEVGS
+168 AELLFSATPAQAVGS
-183 YTYSNAGFMVAAA
+183 YKYSNAGFMIAGA

-207 NLMRTE
+207 DLMRTE

-240 SLINNKPVPVN
+240 KLGNDKPLLV
-251 REWITPMKD
+251 TPL
-260 IFAKWYEKKN
+260 
-270 QTMEIRAPESWDNP
+270 IRAPESWDNP
-284 RSVGPA
+284 RSLGPA

-326 RNASARSALGWYS
+326 RNASARSALGWFS
-339 YRRSWAGGTALSHTG
+339 YKRSWAGGTALTHIGT
-354 SNLLNYAIVWIAPT
+354 NLFNFAIVWISPT

>member
-1 MRLSK
+1 MKLSK
-6 ILIVTILLMMVNGP
+6 IFLATILLMVVNDP
-20 VLPKPIDLKEVLAPV
+20 VVPKQIDLKEVLAPV
-35 VYSKPL
+35 VSSNPL

-61 VRKFGDPTSVT
+61 VRKFGDPTLVT
-72 IKDSFHLGSCTKS
+72 IEDSFHLGSCTKA

-105 VKEALDL
+105 VKEALGL
-112 QKVDSGLE
+112 HNVDSALE

-127 MSHTAGMPAILK
+127 MSHTAGMPARLK
-139 NQWPDLW
+139 NQTPGLW
-146 KTLYYRT
+146 KNLYKGIAYNM

-168 AKLLFSASPAQEVGS
+168 AELLFSATPAQAVGS
-183 YTYSNAGFMVAAA
+183 YKYSNAGFMIAGA

-207 NLMRTE
+207 DLMRTE

-240 SLINNKPVPVN
+240 KLGNDKPLLV
-251 REWITPMKD
+251 TPL
-260 IFAKWYEKKN
+260 
-270 QTMEIRAPESWDNP
+270 IRAPESWDNP
-284 RSVGPA
+284 RSLGPA

-326 RNASARSALGWYS
+326 RNASARSALGWFS
-339 YRRSWAGGTALSHTG
+339 YKRSWAGGTALTHTG
-354 SNLLNYAIVWIAPT
+354 SNLFNFAIVWISPT

>member
-1 MRLSK
+1 MKLSK
-6 ILIVTILLMMVNGP
+6 IFLATIFLMVVNAP
-20 VLPKPIDLKEVLAPV
+20 VVPKQIDLKEVLAPV
-35 VYSKPL
+35 VSSNPL

-51 QKVIASGAIG
+51 QKLIASGAIG
-61 VRKFGDPTSVT
+61 VRKFGDPTLVT
-72 IKDSFHLGSCTKS
+72 IEDSFHLGSCTKA

-96 RGDISWTTT
+96 RGEISWATT
-105 VKEALDL
+105 VKEALSL
-112 QKVDSGLE
+112 QNVDSALE

-127 MSHTAGMPAILK
+127 MSHTAGMPASLK
-139 NQWPDLW
+139 NQPPGLW
-146 KTLYYRT
+146 KYLYYNN

-168 AKLLFSASPAQEVGS
+168 AELLFSATPAQAVGS
-183 YTYSNAGFMVAAA
+183 YKYSNAGFMIAGA

-207 NLMRTE
+207 DLMRTE

-240 SLINNKPVPVN
+240 KLGNDKPLLV
-251 REWITPMKD
+251 TPL
-260 IFAKWYEKKN
+260 
-270 QTMEIRAPESWDNP
+270 IRAPESWDNP
-284 RSVGPA
+284 RSLGPA

-326 RNASARSALGWYS
+326 RNASARSALGWFS
-339 YRRSWAGGTALSHTG
+339 YRRSWAGGTALTHTG
-354 SNLLNYAIVWIAPT
+354 SNLLNFAIVWISPT

-394 VVWQLIQAHF
+394 VVWQLIQANF